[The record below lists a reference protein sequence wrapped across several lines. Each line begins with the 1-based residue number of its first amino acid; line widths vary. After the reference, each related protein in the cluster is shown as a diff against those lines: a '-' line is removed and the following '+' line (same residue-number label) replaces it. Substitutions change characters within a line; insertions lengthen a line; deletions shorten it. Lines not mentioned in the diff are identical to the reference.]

1 MPSGVHPADLLLR
14 ILPMNENSITTID
27 TAEAAKFDRLAAL
40 WWDPK
45 GKMWPLH
52 RLNNL
57 RVPFVRH
64 EIERHFNMQGL
75 SGIKVLD
82 IGCGAGLLSEQ
93 LARQGAIV
101 TGIDAAGKNIAIA
114 KQHALTAG
122 LTINY
127 LHGAVEDLEPSQT
140 FDVVLNMEVIEH
152 VINLPVFMD
161 SACRLTNSKGIMFL
175 ATINRTWFSWLTTIF
190 GAEYLLRWLPRGTH
204 DWRRYV
210 TPEEAESSL
219 QSGGLSVQLK
229 TGVGMNPLRREL
241 FLTRNLLANYMMV
254 ASKP

>member
-1 MPSGVHPADLLLR
+1 
-14 ILPMNENSITTID
+14 MNENSITTID

-64 EIERHFNMQGL
+64 EIERHFNTEGL
-75 SGIKVLD
+75 GGIKVLD

-114 KQHALTAG
+114 KQHALTAA
-122 LTINY
+122 I
-127 LHGAVEDLEPSQT
+127 AISQQQKS
-140 FDVVLNMEVIEH
+140 NREQRQH
-152 VINLPVFMD
+152 
-161 SACRLTNSKGIMFL
+161 RL
-175 ATINRTWFSWLTTIF
+175 
-190 GAEYLLRWLPRGTH
+190 LL
-204 DWRRYV
+204 
-210 TPEEAESSL
+210 S
-219 QSGGLSVQLK
+219 
-229 TGVGMNPLRREL
+229 
-241 FLTRNLLANYMMV
+241 
-254 ASKP
+254 